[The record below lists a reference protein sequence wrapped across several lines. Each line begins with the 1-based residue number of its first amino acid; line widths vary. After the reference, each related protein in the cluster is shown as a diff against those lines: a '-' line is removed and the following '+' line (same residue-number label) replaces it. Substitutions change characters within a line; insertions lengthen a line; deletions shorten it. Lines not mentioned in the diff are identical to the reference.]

1 MTLGMVSSWCSYGTI
16 KHYLREIN
24 PDADRINLV
33 GITLPLHLLHVSE
46 RRAPVQLLQVA
57 SGVSYL
63 HNFKPTVI
71 HGDLKGVST
80 LTRPTTAQIII
91 REN

>member
-1 MTLGMVSSWCSYGTI
+1 MTLGMVSSWCSHGTI
-16 KHYLREIN
+16 KHYLGEVN

-33 GITLPLHLLHVSE
+33 GIAVLLRVLYTSE
-46 RRAPVQLLQVA
+46 RQPSVQLLQVA

-80 LTRPTTAQIII
+80 
-91 REN
+91 